1 MILILLFSS
10 LISTQQMSGD
20 SFSPRPLEG
29 ANHIFLFPRNKHVV
43 LLPAEGAAIIH
54 YCIPINKTIPS
65 FQNHTW
71 LA

>member
-1 MILILLFSS
+1 MIVILLISS

-29 ANHIFLFPRNKHVV
+29 ANHIFLFPRDKYVV
-43 LLPAEGAAIIH
+43 PQPAEGAAINH
-54 YCIPINKTIPS
+54 FCIPINKTIPS

-71 LA
+71 SA